1 MRQALA
7 ERTVSENRYPSFTS
21 FTYNRQIELAE
32 SNSEALPHLRAFVD
46 NQKDPA
52 ARLASAQW
60 LCENQ
65 YAITTAITALTELS
79 FDENQQVAF
88 KALAELAR
96 LENHQALD
104 ALRGIFK
111 WGPTEDV
118 RSRAAKFM
126 KRRLLDEQYDEPLGL
141 PPATRE
147 ALSLPEADSPPL
159 PNIFPRM
166 PASAPISAVNVP
178 AQENQANDLPQPAKS
193 LDVAVAA
200 PAGNTNVAA
209 PASAT
214 ASPKGGALSNL
225 QASLAKGIQSLPFLS
240 KLLNNSRFQT
250 WSLPLFV
257 LFFTTIAELFITF
270 TTPLAA
276 MGLHVTVMFV
286 LLYNVLHTVNPIR
299 RRLQTVLLLVPL
311 TRILFLA
318 LPLTNLSRVYSSLAI
333 SIPLFIAIMMIIWQ
347 ESWSREELGFTFNHW
362 PLQTVT
368 AISGLG
374 FGLLQYHLIRPEAFT
389 TELTWQAALVP
400 ALILMVSTGYLD
412 ELMFRG
418 LIQNAA
424 LPILGHWPSILF
436 VASLFAI
443 LNLSYLPLL
452 GVLLV
457 FMIGVIFG
465 LVVAHS
471 RSIVGVT
478 LAHGIMNIM
487 LFLIWPYWIG

>member
-7 ERTVSENRYPSFTS
+7 ERSTLENGYPSFTK

-32 SNSEALPHLRAFVD
+32 NRSEALPHLKAFVD

-52 ARLASAQW
+52 ARLAAAQW

-65 YAITTAITALTELS
+65 YAMSTAITALTELS

-88 KALAELAR
+88 KALAELSR
-96 LENHQALD
+96 LESHQALD

-126 KRRLLDEQYDEPLGL
+126 KLRLLDEQYDQPLLL

-147 ALSLPEADSPPL
+147 ALSWPEADLPPL
-159 PNIFPRM
+159 PKIFPRM
-166 PASAPISAVNVP
+166 PASEPTSAVHVP
-178 AQENQANDLPQPAKS
+178 APETHQLANRR
-193 LDVAVAA
+193 DVAPV
-200 PAGNTNVAA
+200 GNTNV
-209 PASAT
+209 PAT

-240 KLLNNSRFQT
+240 KLLNNSRFHT

-276 MGLHVTVMFV
+276 MGLHVTAMFV
-286 LLYNVLHTVNPIR
+286 LLYNVLHTINPTR
-299 RRLQTVLLLVPL
+299 RRFQTVLLLIPL

-318 LPLTNLSRVYSSLAI
+318 LPLANLSRVYSSLAI

-347 ESWSREELGFTFNHW
+347 ESWTREELGFTFNHL
-362 PLQTVT
+362 PLQAVT

-374 FGLLQYHLIRPEAFT
+374 FGLLQYNLISPEPIT
-389 TELTWQAALVP
+389 TEPTWQAALVP
-400 ALILMVSTGYLD
+400 ALILMVSTGYLE

-436 VASLFAI
+436 VASLFAV
-443 LNLSYLPLL
+443 LNLSYLPLF

-457 FMIGVIFG
+457 FLIGLIFG

>member
-7 ERTVSENRYPSFTS
+7 EKRTSENGSPSFTQ

-32 SNSEALPHLRAFVD
+32 SSSEALPHLKAFVD

-65 YAITTAITALTELS
+65 YAMSTAITALTELS
-79 FDENQQVAF
+79 FDDNQQVAF
-88 KALAELAR
+88 KALSELDS

-118 RSRAAKFM
+118 RSRAGQFM
-126 KRRLLDEQYDEPLGL
+126 KRHLLKGEILHL
-141 PPATRE
+141 PPVTRE
-147 ALSLPEADSPPL
+147 ALVWPEMHSPPL

-166 PASAPISAVNVP
+166 PASEPTSAVHVP
-178 AQENQANDLPQPAKS
+178 ARETHQPANRR
-193 LDVAVAA
+193 DVAPV
-200 PAGNTNVAA
+200 GNTNVPA

-225 QASLAKGIQSLPFLS
+225 QASLAKGIHSLPFLS
-240 KLLNNSRFQT
+240 KLLNNSRFHT

-299 RRLQTVLLLVPL
+299 RRLQTVLLLIPL

-318 LPLTNLSRVYSSLAI
+318 LPLANLSRVNSSLAI

-347 ESWSREELGFTFNHW
+347 ESWSREELGFTFNHL
-362 PLQTVT
+362 PLQAVT

-374 FGLLQYHLIRPEAFT
+374 FGLLQYNLISPEPFT
-389 TELTWQAALVP
+389 TEPTWQAALVP
-400 ALILMVSTGYLD
+400 ALILMVSTGYLQ

-418 LIQNAA
+418 LLQNAA

-436 VASLFAI
+436 VASLFAV
-443 LNLSYLPLL
+443 LNMSYLLTVGVGVSLAL
-452 GVLLV
+452 GILLV
-457 FMIGVIFG
+457 FLIGLIFG

-478 LAHGIMNIM
+478 LAHGIMNIT

>member
-7 ERTVSENRYPSFTS
+7 ERNVLENGYPSFTQ
-21 FTYNRQIELAE
+21 FTYNKQIELAE
-32 SNSEALPHLRAFVD
+32 ASSEALHHLKAFVD
-46 NQKDPA
+46 NQKDPE
-52 ARLASAQW
+52 ARLGAAQW
-60 LCENQ
+60 LCENE
-65 YAITTAITALTELS
+65 YAMTTAITALTELS
-79 FDENQQVAF
+79 FDDNQRVAF
-88 KALAELAR
+88 KALAELAM
-96 LENHQALD
+96 LDNHQALD

-126 KRRLLDEQYDEPLGL
+126 KRRLLDDQYDEPLGL

-147 ALSLPEADSPPL
+147 ALSLPEMDYSPPL
-159 PNIFPRM
+159 PDIFPRM
-166 PASAPISAVNVP
+166 PASEPISAVNVP
-178 AQENQANDLPQPAKS
+178 ARETHQAANHLNSAI
-193 LDVAVAA
+193 AA
-200 PAGNTNVAA
+200 PIGNTNVAA
-209 PASAT
+209 AVAVRPN
-214 ASPKGGALSNL
+214 PRGGALSNL

-240 KLLNNSRFQT
+240 QFASNSRVQT
-250 WSLPLFV
+250 WSLPLFL
-257 LFFTTIAELFITF
+257 LFFTAIAELFITF
-270 TTPLAA
+270 TVPLAA
-276 MGLHVTVMFV
+276 MGLHVATMFV

-299 RRLQTVLLLVPL
+299 RRFQTVLLLIPL

-318 LPLTNLSRVYSSLAI
+318 LPLANLSRVYSFLAI

-347 ESWSREELGFTFNHW
+347 ESWSREELGFTFNHL
-362 PLQTVT
+362 PLQAVT

-374 FGLLQYHLIRPEAFT
+374 FGLLQYQLIRPEALT
-389 TELTWQAALVP
+389 TEPTWQAALIP
-400 ALILMVSTGYLD
+400 ALILMVSTGYLE

-418 LIQNAA
+418 LLQNAA

-436 VASLFAI
+436 VASLFAV
-443 LNLSYLPLL
+443 LNMSYLPLF

-457 FMIGVIFG
+457 FLIGLIFG
-465 LVVAHS
+465 LVVAHT

>member
-7 ERTVSENRYPSFTS
+7 ERSTSENGYPSFTK

-32 SNSEALPHLRAFVD
+32 NSSEALHHLKAFVD
-46 NQKDPA
+46 NQKDPE
-52 ARLASAQW
+52 ARLGAAQW

-79 FDENQQVAF
+79 FDENQRVAF
-88 KALAELAR
+88 KALSELAM

-141 PPATRE
+141 PPVTRQ

-159 PNIFPRM
+159 PKIFPRM
-166 PASAPISAVNVP
+166 PASEPTSAVDVP
-178 AQENQANDLPQPAKS
+178 VRETHQPANRR
-193 LDVAVAA
+193 DVAVAA
-200 PAGNTNVAA
+200 VGNTNVAA
-209 PASAT
+209 RASAT

-240 KLLNNSRFQT
+240 KLFNNRGFHT

-257 LFFTTIAELFITF
+257 LFLTTIAELFITF

-276 MGLHVTVMFV
+276 MGLHVTAMFV
-286 LLYNVLHTVNPIR
+286 LLYNVLHTLNPTR
-299 RRLQTVLLLVPL
+299 RRFQTVLLLIPL

-318 LPLTNLSRVYSSLAI
+318 LPLANLSRIYSSLAI

-347 ESWSREELGFTFNHW
+347 ESWTREELGFTFNHL
-362 PLQTVT
+362 PLQAVT
-368 AISGLG
+368 ALSGLG
-374 FGLLQYHLIRPEAFT
+374 FGLLQYQLIRPEPIT
-389 TELTWQAALVP
+389 TEPAWQAALIP
-400 ALILMVSTGYLD
+400 ALILMVSTGYLE

-418 LIQNAA
+418 LLQNAA

-436 VASLFAI
+436 VASLFAV
-443 LNLSYLPLL
+443 LNLSYLPLF

-457 FMIGVIFG
+457 FLIGLLFG

-478 LAHGIMNIM
+478 LAHGIMNIT